1 MPCTHRPC
9 QDKPCYVRVA
19 GAVSRQG
26 DASRHAKIR
35 ALHWKHS
42 MDIERINAIGAKLAD
57 LTERT
62 QALRGYL

>member
-1 MPCTHRPC
+1 M
-9 QDKPCYVRVA
+9 RVA
-19 GAVSRQG
+19 GDVSRQG
-26 DASRHAKIR
+26 DSSRHAKIR